1 MRPVEARVVA
11 VRRWWGWPPVGL
23 FVGTR
28 IATAFVAWLA
38 YLSSGSSS
46 YVNMLTAWD
55 AFWYH
60 RIASQGY
67 GELPVGGAV
76 LHPLQSYA
84 FFPVVPIAARGV
96 HLLTG
101 LSVATSGVVV
111 SMAGGL
117 AGTVALWKLV
127 QRRLGDR
134 VASDSVLL
142 LLVAPFAFVFSL
154 FYTEG
159 PALLAV
165 ALCFLAL
172 DRKRWFWA
180 GVAAAAAGLIRPN
193 GFLLVV
199 PCALAALLAVR
210 HDRDWKSLVAPA
222 LAPVG
227 FLVWI
232 GVVAQRTGE
241 LTGYFTLQRQ
251 GLGAT
256 VDFGAE
262 SARGIVEL
270 LTFQWGPAGRVLN
283 SAALLVG
290 ALGLTIGIRRRLDPT
305 WLAYAAAVLV
315 VTALNQNQASGG
327 RYLLLAF
334 PLFVAFALAI
344 PKRAYPLVVAMSA
357 VVMGGVFYTVLNLQ
371 LTP

>member
-1 MRPVEARVVA
+1 MRMVEARVEA

-23 FVGTR
+23 FLGTR
-28 IATAFVAWLA
+28 VVTSFVAWLA
-38 YLSSGSSS
+38 YVSSGSSS
-46 YVNMLTAWD
+46 YIGMLTSWD

-60 RIASQGY
+60 RIADQGY
-67 GELPVGGAV
+67 GELPVGGMV

-84 FFPVVPIAARGV
+84 FFPVVPMAARGV
-96 HLLTG
+96 HLVTG

-117 AGTVALWKLV
+117 VGTVALWKLI
-127 QRRLGDR
+127 QRRFGAG

-142 LLVAPFAFVFSL
+142 MLVAPFAFVFSL

-180 GVAAAAAGLIRPN
+180 GVAAVAAGLIRPN
-193 GFLLVV
+193 GFLLFV
-199 PCALAALLAVR
+199 PCAVAAILAVR
-210 HDRDWKSLVAPA
+210 NDREWKALLAPA
-222 LAPVG
+222 LAPLG
-227 FLVWI
+227 FLAWM
-232 GVVAQRTGE
+232 GVVAARTGE

-256 VDFGAE
+256 VDFGVE
-262 SARGIVEL
+262 SGRGIVEL
-270 LTFQWGPAGRVLN
+270 LTFQWGTAGRVLN
-283 SAALLVG
+283 AAALLVG
-290 ALGLTIGIRRRLDPT
+290 ALGLVLAVRRRLDPT
-305 WLAYAAAVLV
+305 WIAYAAAVIV
-315 VTALNQNQASGG
+315 VTAVNQNQASGG

-334 PLFVAFALAI
+334 PIFVAFALAI
-344 PKRAYPLVVAMSA
+344 PKRAYPVVVAMSA
-357 VVMGGVFYTVLNLQ
+357 VAMGGVFYTVLMLD